1 MIKLISK
8 TDEIVERL
16 RKEGKVTEI
25 NFTSEQIDNWNQQME
40 EIRRDSIIKQAKSWQ
55 SAKDVW
61 LD

>member
-8 TDEIVERL
+8 TEEIIERL

-25 NFTSEQIDNWNQQME
+25 ELTSEQIDNWDNQME